1 MQSVEQDDV
10 LHEYIKRDLLGLHGQ
25 IANDNSKSILPCL
38 LTAGEA
44 YARHLL
50 QQFTARLLNTLASF
64 RYGRDY
70 LSVGS
75 IVVTVV
81 CFYIN

>member
-1 MQSVEQDDV
+1 VQSTERDEV
-10 LHEYIKRDLLGLHGQ
+10 LHEYISRDLLGLHGQ
-25 IANDNSKSILPCL
+25 IASDNGKSILPCL

-50 QQFTARLLNTLASF
+50 QQFIARLLNTLASF
-64 RYGRDY
+64 RCGRDY

-75 IVVTVV
+75 TVINVV
-81 CFYIN
+81 CFYVN